1 MTNTLTTDDAFDS
14 WYYRRDPTHVCFY
27 SEVTFKVIAEQKDW
41 SYEPISKEQKDW
53 SYEPISKDVAL
64 FQKK

>member
-14 WYYRRDPTHVCFY
+14 WYYIRDPTHVCFY

-41 SYEPISKEQKDW
+41 SYEPISK
-53 SYEPISKDVAL
+53 DVAL